1 MKLLSLFHRKE
12 VNKLLK
18 QTSFKQGWGTM
29 KKRAEL
35 LAEKYSEQVAKTF
48 SKESIDL
55 LERACNLLKP
65 TQNKL
70 ACLAKAEK
78 AISSGKKRVHVCIV
92 DRCDNSLVLVE
103 SYLVHSTF
111 EAKDIMSALHADFL
125 KYNSNLFV
133 MKY

>member
-1 MKLLSLFHRKE
+1 
-12 VNKLLK
+12 
-18 QTSFKQGWGTM
+18 M
-29 KKRAEL
+29 KKRIEL

-70 ACLAKAEK
+70 ASLVVAEK
-78 AISSGKKRVHVCIV
+78 AILSGKKRVHVCIV
-92 DRCDNSLVLVE
+92 DRCYNSLVLIE
-103 SYLVHSTF
+103 SYFVNSTF
-111 EAKDIMSALHADFL
+111 EAKDIMTTAHADFL